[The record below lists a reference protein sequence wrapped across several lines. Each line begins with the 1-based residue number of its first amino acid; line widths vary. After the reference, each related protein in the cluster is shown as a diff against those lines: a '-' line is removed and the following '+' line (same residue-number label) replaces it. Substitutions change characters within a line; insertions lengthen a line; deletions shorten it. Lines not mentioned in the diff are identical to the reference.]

1 MIIINLLIGVV
12 AGILLLIYHKVYE
25 PFHIFSKSS
34 AILLF
39 ILPFITAILG
49 IVFIHNLLW
58 IYGIFLVVPFIIAI
72 NAILILDDSNLFKVF
87 MILLGFAS
95 TFISYFMILPN
106 VLPNQLTDV
115 YLTTF
120 IFLLLLIFI
129 QYIMN
134 FTEVTTII
142 GLIITTP
149 IITICIKLL
158 DNMYYYGFKEFVT
171 SILCIGVQALAYFGI
186 VIGLCIFVMAIIALF
201 KDYTIS
207 SYTPTYINVAPTPSP
222 TPRPQPQQPQ
232 PIPEISVRL
241 IRQYADKLPDGCYW
255 ESRPTITIRNGNV
268 TISGTI
274 HIEDSPS
281 KDVYNE
287 RIRYCDSK
295 LKEKVRKAFN
305 IYYRETP
312 NGYNYN
318 LNYEVS
324 YRGSYWD

>member
-1 MIIINLLIGVV
+1 
-12 AGILLLIYHKVYE
+12 
-25 PFHIFSKSS
+25 
-34 AILLF
+34 
-39 ILPFITAILG
+39 
-49 IVFIHNLLW
+49 
-58 IYGIFLVVPFIIAI
+58 
-72 NAILILDDSNLFKVF
+72 
-87 MILLGFAS
+87 
-95 TFISYFMILPN
+95 
-106 VLPNQLTDV
+106 
-115 YLTTF
+115 
-120 IFLLLLIFI
+120 
-129 QYIMN
+129 
-134 FTEVTTII
+134 
-142 GLIITTP
+142 
-149 IITICIKLL
+149 
-158 DNMYYYGFKEFVT
+158 
-171 SILCIGVQALAYFGI
+171 
-186 VIGLCIFVMAIIALF
+186 MAIISLF

-295 LKEKVRKAFN
+295 LKDKVRKAFN